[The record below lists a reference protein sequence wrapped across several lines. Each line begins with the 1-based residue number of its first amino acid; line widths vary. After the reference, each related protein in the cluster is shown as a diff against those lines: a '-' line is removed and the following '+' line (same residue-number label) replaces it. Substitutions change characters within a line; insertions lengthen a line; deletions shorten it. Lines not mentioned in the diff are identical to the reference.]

1 MKRNVIFKLIAFTL
15 LAALMLQCTA
25 CDIFNFGGSPEPLP
39 DVNILTPPPGS
50 IIQQPD
56 SSGDPVY
63 VVTRNGYSVSTSN
76 ALATAIAADVLESGG
91 NAVEATI
98 AAAYALGV
106 VEPYG
111 SGIGGGGGMTIYDP
125 VKNEYKFLDYL
136 SEAPR
141 SGSTNK
147 YIGVPG
153 FVSGM
158 QTAYDMY
165 GGNKTMA
172 ELIQPAIDYA
182 EKGFDVDADLLYRI
196 KNARNKFSS
205 SNTPYSY
212 VQNVND
218 NLRQPELA
226 EVLKAIASEGSAVFY
241 SGWIAQEIAQASGMR
256 LSDLSGYETQVS
268 DAVTGEYNGYTI
280 ASASAPF
287 SGITLIQILKLCE
300 ILELPNP
307 TENPKGYL
315 ETLTNVIMA
324 CESDR
329 VKKLCDPRFDSKTR
343 DYQAMVTNDYVCE
356 LLNLDYSDF
365 EQDDEGQ
372 DTTHISVVDTNGMAV
387 ACTNT
392 LTQFFGSKLYV
403 HGVFLNNALR
413 NFGKGLNDYEP
424 GKRTRTYMCPTI
436 LRKDNGETLAI
447 GTPGGTVILSV
458 MTTVITDNTL
468 FGTDLQD
475 SINKRR
481 IVVKTLKSLYYEDGF
496 TQYPMVVD
504 PQGLGYYT
512 VAQSLDAYFGSINAA
527 GFSTTR
533 GFYST
538 ADLRRLGSGRAVNN

>member
-1 MKRNVIFKLIAFTL
+1 
-15 LAALMLQCTA
+15 
-25 CDIFNFGGSPEPLP
+25 
-39 DVNILTPPPGS
+39 
-50 IIQQPD
+50 
-56 SSGDPVY
+56 
-63 VVTRNGYSVSTSN
+63 
-76 ALATAIAADVLESGG
+76 
-91 NAVEATI
+91 
-98 AAAYALGV
+98 
-106 VEPYG
+106 
-111 SGIGGGGGMTIYDP
+111 
-125 VKNEYKFLDYL
+125 
-136 SEAPR
+136 
-141 SGSTNK
+141 
-147 YIGVPG
+147 
-153 FVSGM
+153 
-158 QTAYDMY
+158 
-165 GGNKTMA
+165 
-172 ELIQPAIDYA
+172 
-182 EKGFDVDADLLYRI
+182 
-196 KNARNKFSS
+196 
-205 SNTPYSY
+205 
-212 VQNVND
+212 
-218 NLRQPELA
+218 
-226 EVLKAIASEGSAVFY
+226 
-241 SGWIAQEIAQASGMR
+241 
-256 LSDLSGYETQVS
+256 
-268 DAVTGEYNGYTI
+268 
-280 ASASAPF
+280 
-287 SGITLIQILKLCE
+287 
-300 ILELPNP
+300 
-307 TENPKGYL
+307 
-315 ETLTNVIMA
+315 
-324 CESDR
+324 
-329 VKKLCDPRFDSKTR
+329 
-343 DYQAMVTNDYVCE
+343 MVTNDYVCE

-475 SINKRR
+475 AINKRR

-538 ADLRRLGSGRAVNN
+538 ADLRRLGSGRAGNN